1 MKLNAMQH
9 VCCRQLLA
17 KWPPCTPERYSL
29 AATVMSEVLAKTVCA
44 EDVSTF
50 ELQTRWEEGAYDART
65 SKANS
70 RAQIAV
76 ESKVCC
82 HQGLFV
88 RLSILRFSGPG
99 MATMILSSGPVSPAD
114 DDLST
119 LPSMCSAAALLREDE
134 AMGSG
139 RK

>member
-44 EDVSTF
+44 VDVSTF

-65 SKANS
+65 YDTCTTFDPLLPALKATEQPCRYLPPNADS
-70 RAQIAV
+70 VTAV
-76 ESKVCC
+76 S
-82 HQGLFV
+82 GLCLRWFV
-88 RLSILRFSGPG
+88 
-99 MATMILSSGPVSPAD
+99 
-114 DDLST
+114 
-119 LPSMCSAAALLREDE
+119 
-134 AMGSG
+134 
-139 RK
+139 